1 MGIRVRV
8 KLLVEGREVETAALV
23 NSGFESP
30 EPDICIPLGLAKRLG
45 LWPPAR
51 FESEEAVTAGGEVPV
66 FRLPVEAEVQLVAGG
81 EVKSRSPCSIVV
93 NPYVDEVLLSDYLI
107 DELGIVPVSFR
118 RGLWRHRS
126 DPEGVTRE
134 SEEPQYWR

>member
-8 KLLVEGREVETAALV
+8 RLLVEGREVEAVALV
-23 NSGFESP
+23 NSGFESRD
-30 EPDICIPLGLAKRLG
+30 PDICVPLGLAKVLG
-45 LWPPAR
+45 LWPPAS
-51 FESEEAVTAGGEVPV
+51 FESEEAMTAGGEVPL
-66 FRLPVEAEVQLVAGG
+66 FRLPARAEVQLLAGG
-81 EVKSRSPCSIVV
+81 EVKSRSPCSVVV

-126 DPEGVTRE
+126 DPEGIVRE
-134 SEEPQYWR
+134 SEEPRYWR

>member
-8 KLLVEGREVETAALV
+8 KLLAEGREVETAALAS
-23 NSGFESP
+23 SGFESS
-30 EPDICIPLGLAKRLG
+30 EPDICVPLGLARRLG

-51 FESEEAVTAGGEVPV
+51 FESEEAVTAGGEVPLL
-66 FRLPVEAEVQLVAGG
+66 RLPVEAEVQLVAGG
-81 EVKSRSPCSIVV
+81 EVKSRSPCIIV

-126 DPEGVTRE
+126 DPEGVARE